1 MTYEP
6 LYELRRGD
14 MVESQHFGALAVS
27 DSDGNLL
34 AWAGDPQFVT
44 YMRSS
49 AKPFQVLPLIES
61 GAAAHFGLSLKHIAL
76 ASASHAGSEAHVETA
91 MAFQEAVG
99 VTEADLL
106 CGVHAPPDE
115 EAARRLIIEGRE
127 PTPNQ
132 HNCSGKHSGMLAL
145 ARYLGEST
153 DDYLE
158 LEHPVQ
164 RRILTTLAEMCGLD
178 EAQVQLGVDGCS
190 APNFAVPLAA
200 AATGLARLADPS
212 SLPEAR
218 MEACRM
224 VFAAMTTHP
233 EMVSGPG
240 RFDTR
245 LMEAAGKRIMS
256 KAGAEGYA
264 AIAIQAGALGAGSPA
279 MGLALKI
286 ADGNSRAA
294 RPVVLAVL
302 QELGALGEAEMAGLS
317 EFCAGPLH
325 NYRGIRVGETRT
337 CFDLRRA
344 G

>member
-6 LYELRRGD
+6 LYQLTRGE
-14 MVESQHFGALAVS
+14 MVESQHFGALAVA

-44 YMRSS
+44 FMRSS

-61 GAAAHFGLSLKHIAL
+61 GAAAHFGLSLKQIAL

-91 MAFQEAVG
+91 KALQEAAG
-99 VTEADLL
+99 VTEGDLL
-106 CGVHAPPDE
+106 CGVHTPPDK
-115 EAARRLIIEGRE
+115 EAARRLIIEGKE

-145 ARYLGEST
+145 ARYLGEPT
-153 DDYLE
+153 EGYLD

-190 APNFAVPLAA
+190 VPNFAVPLAA

-212 SLPEAR
+212 GLPEAR
-218 MEACRM
+218 MKACRK

-245 LMEAAGKRIMS
+245 LMKAAGKRIIS

-264 AIAIQAGALGAGSPA
+264 AIAIQAGTLGAGSPA

-286 ADGNSRAA
+286 ADGNRRAA

-302 QELGALGEAEMAGLS
+302 QELGALGEAEMTELS

-325 NYRGIRVGETRT
+325 NYRGIRVGETRI